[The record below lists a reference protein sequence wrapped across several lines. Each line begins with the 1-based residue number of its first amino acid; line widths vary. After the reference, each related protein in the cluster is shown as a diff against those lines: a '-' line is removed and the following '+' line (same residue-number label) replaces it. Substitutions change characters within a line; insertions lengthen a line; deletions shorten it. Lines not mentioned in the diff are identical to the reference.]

1 MSPKRLLFV
10 EDETG
15 VAGPIKR
22 GLEEEGYRVHWTTE
36 GEEGLTEALA
46 GSYDILIVDWRLPGM
61 DGRTLI
67 ERLRSEENST
77 PVLMLTALQDVD
89 HRVAGLDA
97 GADDYL
103 TKPFSFEE
111 LLARLRALARRADRA
126 SSSPDTQMT
135 HLKAG
140 ALTMDTARRAVRYGA
155 SALDLRPKAYRLLE
169 LLLRQKGTV
178 VTRTTIAERVWG
190 SPYDVTANAI
200 DVTVSSLR
208 QALAGADLTGEFLS
222 QVAIETERGIG
233 YRLTVSPPNGD
244 PPAENPP
251 AENPPAENPP
261 AENTS
266 SRDPSSGN
274 LSSEDSSPEDSSSEG
289 PSTTSNP
296 ATSDSV

>member
-1 MSPKRLLFV
+1 MPPPSGSISPERLLFV
-10 EDETG
+10 EDEAD

-36 GEEGLTEALA
+36 GEEGLTEALT
-46 GSYDILIVDWRLPGM
+46 GSYDVLVVDWRLPGM

-67 ERLRSEENST
+67 ERLRDEGNTT

-111 LLARLRALARRADRA
+111 LLARLRALTRRADRHA
-126 SSSPDTQMT
+126 ESPDTQKT
-135 HLKAG
+135 YLKAG
-140 ALTMDTARRAVRYGA
+140 ALTMDTARRTVRYG
-155 SALDLRPKAYRLLE
+155 SSSLDLRPKAFRLLE

-190 SPYDVTANAI
+190 SLYDVTANAI

-208 QALAGADLTGEFLS
+208 QALESVGLTGASLAR
-222 QVAIETERGIG
+222 VAIETERGVG
-233 YRLTVSPPNGD
+233 YRLTVSPPSD
-244 PPAENPP
+244 D
-251 AENPPAENPP
+251 
-261 AENTS
+261 S
-266 SRDPSSGN
+266 SSGDPSS
-274 LSSEDSSPEDSSSEG
+274 EESSP
-289 PSTTSNP
+289 
-296 ATSDSV
+296 TSDSP

>member
-1 MSPKRLLFV
+1 MPSTSASLSPEQVLFI
-10 EDETG
+10 EDEAD

-22 GLEEEGYRVHWTTE
+22 GLEEEGYRVSWTTE
-36 GEEGLTEALA
+36 GEEGLAEALS

-67 ERLRSEENST
+67 ERLRREGSPT

-111 LLARLRALARRADRA
+111 LLARLRALTRRSSRD
-126 SSSPDTQMT
+126 SSSPDTQKT

-140 ALTMDTARRAVRYGA
+140 ALTMDTARRAARYGP
-155 SALDLRPKAYRLLE
+155 SPLDLRPKAFRLLE

-208 QALAGADLTGEFLS
+208 QVLQSVDLAGESLTTVS
-222 QVAIETERGIG
+222 IETERGVG
-233 YRLTVSPPNGD
+233 YRLTVSPPPGD
-244 PPAENPP
+244 PPQEA
-251 AENPPAENPP
+251 
-261 AENTS
+261 
-266 SRDPSSGN
+266 
-274 LSSEDSSPEDSSSEG
+274 SP
-289 PSTTSNP
+289 T
-296 ATSDSV
+296 TSDSD

>member
-1 MSPKRLLFV
+1 MCPSSASVSPERLLFI
-10 EDETG
+10 EDEAD

-22 GLEEEGYRVHWTTE
+22 GLEEEGYRVDWTKN

-46 GSYDILIVDWRLPGM
+46 GSYDVLIVDWRLPGM
-61 DGRTLI
+61 DGRTLV
-67 ERLRSEENST
+67 ERLRSEGNPT

-97 GADDYL
+97 GADDYM

-111 LLARLRALARRADRA
+111 LLARLRALTRRADRE
-126 SSSPDTQMT
+126 SSSPDTQQT
-135 HLKAG
+135 HLQAG
-140 ALTMDTARRAVRYGA
+140 ALTMDTARRTVRYGP
-155 SALDLRPKAYRLLE
+155 SSLDLRPKAFRLLE

-208 QALAGADLTGEFLS
+208 RALQNADFTGESLS
-222 QVAIETERGIG
+222 PVTIETERGVG
-233 YRLTVSPPNGD
+233 YRLIVSPPSD
-244 PPAENPP
+244 
-251 AENPPAENPP
+251 
-261 AENTS
+261 
-266 SRDPSSGN
+266 D
-274 LSSEDSSPEDSSSEG
+274 LSSEESS
-289 PSTTSNP
+289 

>member
-1 MSPKRLLFV
+1 MPPSSPSGSLERLLFV
-10 EDETG
+10 EDEAD

-22 GLEEEGYRVHWTTE
+22 GLEEEGYRVNWTTE

-46 GSYDILIVDWRLPGM
+46 GSYDVLIVDWRLPGI

-67 ERLRSEENST
+67 ERLRNEGNAT

-111 LLARLRALARRADRA
+111 LLARLRALTRRADRHA
-126 SSSPDTQMT
+126 ESPDTQKT
-135 HLKAG
+135 HLQAG
-140 ALTMDTARRAVRYGA
+140 ALTMDTARRTVRYGP
-155 SALDLRPKAYRLLE
+155 SSLDVRPKAFRLLE
-169 LLLRQKGTV
+169 LLLRQKETV

-208 QALAGADLTGEFLS
+208 QALQNADLAGTSLS
-222 QVAIETERGIG
+222 RVSIETERGIG
-233 YRLTVSPPNGD
+233 YRLTVSSPPDD
-244 PPAENPP
+244 PHQK
-251 AENPPAENPP
+251 
-261 AENTS
+261 
-266 SRDPSSGN
+266 
-274 LSSEDSSPEDSSSEG
+274 
-289 PSTTSNP
+289 TTSN
-296 ATSDSV
+296 TSDSA